1 MLTLI
6 PSFQTRQ
13 TLNYSSWNTQLENM
27 SPTNDSINNSLTD
40 WRIELEARK
49 PNEDKETMTK
59 EKKSKPEVP
68 LKPQVHETM
77 RPTSNS
83 YAHDKE
89 TVHSVHERRFSYE
102 NC

>member
-1 MLTLI
+1 LEKLTANPYRDTPI
-6 PSFQTRQ
+6 QERSHE
-13 TLNYSSWNTQLENM
+13 Y
-27 SPTNDSINNSLTD
+27 
-40 WRIELEARK
+40 RIQ

-77 RPTSNS
+77 RLTGDS

-89 TVHSVHERRFSYE
+89 TVHSVHNRETVL
-102 NC
+102 